1 MLPPSEAPGAART
14 GAVFGL
20 FMLAVAAIAIR
31 DLLLEIGWVSG
42 QPWSHSA
49 ARWVAESSWQQW
61 MWPAAVAAVAVGLGC
76 LWQSLRPRR
85 RKYVQLAGHEALWT
99 RRSDIARRCTSVVTA
114 FPGVVHAE
122 TVVGR
127 RRVKVTVDASGVHDT
142 ESVRTAVDEVLSAI
156 DLPLRA
162 NIKTSVPR
170 VAEGGRR

>member
-1 MLPPSEAPGAART
+1 MI
-14 GAVFGL
+14 
-20 FMLAVAAIAIR
+20 MLAVAAIATH
-31 DLLLEIGWVSG
+31 DLLIEIGWVRG
-42 QPWSHSA
+42 QQWSHSA

-61 MWPAAVAAVAVGLGC
+61 MWPASAAAVAVGLGC

-85 RKYVQLAGHEALWT
+85 RQYVQLAGHEALWT
-99 RRSDIARRCTSVVTA
+99 RRSDIARRCTSAVTA
-114 FPGVVHAE
+114 LPGVVHAE

-142 ESVRTAVDEVLSAI
+142 VRTAVDEVLSAI